1 MAYGLPE
8 IEARTHGG
16 YEVQTLGVRLYWID
30 RGFTVLLTQIW
41 RPELAARAIGAG
53 RCLLFWAKFF
63 VRSASQVATRG
74 RAGVQRNKAGVNWLL
89 VGMKVG
95 QACQSPASPASPL
108 DNRAINI
115 YFHTLKKFKKI

>member
-1 MAYGLPE
+1 MPPF
-8 IEARTHGG
+8 
-16 YEVQTLGVRLYWID
+16 LGQVLCSFRL
-30 RGFTVLLTQIW
+30 
-41 RPELAARAIGAG
+41 AG
-53 RCLLFWAKFF
+53 SYKG
-63 VRSASQVATRG
+63 QG

-115 YFHTLKKFKKI
+115 YFHTLKKFKKKSEKSEIYKRVHSC